1 MISNNPNPIN
11 SVCSSCLGTGYLPH
25 PEQQPQ
31 NEKKGLHERPC
42 FDCPGPALSMLSSEA
57 PPIRVISY
65 RTRRQRPNSWHLLK
79 AEMHATDADDER
91 EKSEQGADRRERRE
105 RRQSGETKGSGDII
119 KEIEE
124 VRDVRDT
131 KDSKER
137 PERKERRTILVS
149 MADCVPSLASPS
161 QSPIV
166 DAMTLADEL
175 LQRMDL
181 DPDLEYDDEDVELHS
196 VPSSKRLSSGAG
208 GTGGTGSSPAKFGK
222 GEMPSLIKKPALMGL
237 EEGPVF

>member
-1 MISNNPNPIN
+1 MISNRPKPTN

-25 PEQQPQ
+25 PEQQSQ
-31 NEKKGLHERPC
+31 SEKKGLHERPC

-79 AEMHATDADDER
+79 ADMHATDADDER
-91 EKSEQGADRRERRE
+91 EMSEDGADRRERRE
-105 RRQSGETKGSGDII
+105 RRHSGEARWSRDII

-124 VRDVRDT
+124 VRDRR
-131 KDSKER
+131 DSKEK
-137 PERKERRTILVS
+137 PDRKERRTILVS

-161 QSPIV
+161 QSPVV
-166 DAMTLADEL
+166 DAMNLADEL

-181 DPDLEYDDEDVELHS
+181 DPDLDYDDEDVDLYS
-196 VPSSKRLSSGAG
+196 VLPDKCLSSGGG
-208 GTGGTGSSPAKFGK
+208 GTGGTGSSPAKIGK
-222 GEMPSLIKKPALMGL
+222 GEMQALTKKPALMGV